1 MLFGLLNREIDIL
14 SMIDLRIIY
23 GGIFVMSTPKDLRYS
38 EEHEWV
44 KVEGEKVRVGIT
56 HFAQHELGD
65 IVFVELPEVGD
76 EVTADEAFGSVESVK
91 TVSEL
96 YAPVSGKVVE
106 INEDLSDNPEFVNE
120 SPYDKAWM
128 IVIELSDNSEL
139 EKLMS
144 AEQYE
149 EMINE
154 D

>member
-1 MLFGLLNREIDIL
+1 
-14 SMIDLRIIY
+14 
-23 GGIFVMSTPKDLRYS
+23 MSTPKDLRYS

-44 KVEGEKVRVGIT
+44 KVEGERVRVGIT
-56 HFAQHELGD
+56 DFAQHELGD

-76 EVTADEAFGSVESVK
+76 EVAADDPFGSVESVK

-96 YAPVSGKVVE
+96 YAPISGKVVE
-106 INEDLSDNPEFVNE
+106 VNEDLNDNPEYVNE

-128 IVIELSDNSEL
+128 IVIEVSDSSEL
-139 EKLMS
+139 DKLMD

-149 EMINE
+149 AMIKE

>member
-1 MLFGLLNREIDIL
+1 
-14 SMIDLRIIY
+14 
-23 GGIFVMSTPKDLRYS
+23 MSTPKELRYS

-44 KVEGEKVRVGIT
+44 KVEGENARIGIT
-56 HFAQHELGD
+56 HFAQSELGD

-76 EVTADEAFGSVESVK
+76 EITANEPFGSVESVK

-106 INEDLSDNPEFVNE
+106 VNEDLDDSPEFVNE
-120 SPYDKAWM
+120 SPYEKAWM
-128 IVIELSDNSEL
+128 VIIEPSDASQVDN
-139 EKLMS
+139 LMT

-149 EMINE
+149 EMIKE

>member
-1 MLFGLLNREIDIL
+1 MN
-14 SMIDLRIIY
+14 
-23 GGIFVMSTPKDLRYS
+23 TPKELRYS

-44 KVEGEKVRVGIT
+44 KVEGNKVRIGIT
-56 HFAQHELGD
+56 DFAQSELGD

-76 EVTADEAFGSVESVK
+76 EIKADEPFGSVESVK

-96 YAPVSGKVVE
+96 YAPISGKIVE
-106 INEDLSDNPEFVNE
+106 INENLDDSPEFVNE
-120 SPYDKAWM
+120 SPYEKAWM
-128 IVIELSDNSEL
+128 VVIEPSDESQI
-139 EKLMS
+139 EKLMT